1 MLEIS
6 VNIFIASFPPQKL
19 INRLQSHVDIQ
30 RDEWEKKK
38 KKSQKERQN
47 NLLVKEQS

>member
-38 KKSQKERQN
+38 KSQKERQN